1 MSRLKT
7 FIPPLAA
14 LSLALAW
21 APAHAQS
28 WSSELVDFTLVEG
41 DLGVLGEP
49 VVTIDET
56 GTGVNLNFTPGPLTF
71 DALSVGTGQVDTETN
86 GPIGTGQV
94 DTEIVGFTL
103 RATAAPGQT
112 IAGVSWSESGV
123 YQVIGDGSW
132 VSAFASLQVADPETS
147 QPVGEAQVGTFSA
160 LGASD
165 GLNGGPWELS
175 VSQGVASDAVE
186 IELTV
191 KDILAAFAP
200 ENGLAWIEKD
210 FGGLRIDVV
219 PGLQP
224 APIPLPASV
233 WLLGSALSGLIMI
246 GRRRLAS
253 AQL

>member
-21 APAHAQS
+21 APADAQTWYS
-28 WSSELVDFTLVEG
+28 GLVTISLVEG
-41 DLGVLGEP
+41 DLGVFGEP
-49 VVTIDET
+49 ALIIDES
-56 GTGVNLNFTPGPLTF
+56 GTSANLSFTPGPLTF
-71 DALSVGTGQVDTETN
+71 DALSAGS
-86 GPIGTGQV
+86 GQV

-103 RATAAPGQT
+103 RAAAAPGQT
-112 IAGVSWSESGV
+112 IAGVSWTESGV
-123 YQVIGDGSW
+123 YQVNGEGAW
-132 VSAFASLQVADPETS
+132 VSAFASLQVTDPLIS
-147 QPVGEAQVGTFSA
+147 QPVGESQVGTFSA
-160 LGASD
+160 LGAND
-165 GLNGGPWELS
+165 GANGGPWEVA
-175 VSQGVASDAVE
+175 VSQEAPFDAVE

-210 FGGLRIDVV
+210 FGNLTIDFV
-219 PGLQP
+219 PGLSP
-224 APIPLPASV
+224 DVIPLPASV